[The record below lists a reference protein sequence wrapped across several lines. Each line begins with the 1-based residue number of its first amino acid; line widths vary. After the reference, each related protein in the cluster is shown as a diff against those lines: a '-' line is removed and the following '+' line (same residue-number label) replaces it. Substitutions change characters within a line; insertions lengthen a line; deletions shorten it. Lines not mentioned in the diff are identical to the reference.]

1 MGWKGEV
8 KSCKEL
14 NIAYFS
20 ACAYNK
26 HVDTDTRTH
35 HTTNKKCPRVII
47 ADSV

>member
-20 ACAYNK
+20 ACAY
-26 HVDTDTRTH
+26 TDTRTH
-35 HTTNKKCPRVII
+35 HTNNKKCPRVII